1 AAQADAIEQGAV
13 GNAGGGDEHVA
24 GSEFGD
30 VVDPIGV
37 GDAHGHGVVALGGR
51 IEDQLALHPAA
62 DAAQGGGGQHAFGG
76 AAGAEIDVDA
86 GILGVDR
93 MDDAG
98 NVAVADEL
106 DGDAGGAQFLDEG
119 GVAGAVEH
127 DGGDFAQRHALG
139 PGQGL
144 DV

>member
-37 GDAHGHGVVALGGR
+37 GDTHGHGVVALGRR

-62 DAAQGGGGQHAFGG
+62 DAAQSGGGQYAFGG

-93 MDDAG
+93 MDHHG
-98 NVAVADEL
+98 YVAIAEQL
-106 DGDAGGAQFLDEG
+106 DIDYGGA
-119 GVAGAVEH
+119 
-127 DGGDFAQRHALG
+127 
-139 PGQGL
+139 
-144 DV
+144 